1 VTTDADGRDGLD
13 YLDGNAA
20 AGPLSEIFAVDVV
33 SSRGCCAAC
42 GRTAA
47 LATARMYPNAHGLL
61 LRCPGCTEILLRLVD
76 TGDGVR
82 LDLHGM
88 SFVELERERTGS
100 QQNPHPPA

>member
-1 VTTDADGRDGLD
+1 MQDGD

-20 AGPLSEIFAVDVV
+20 AGPLSEFFTVDVTDATG
-33 SSRGCCAAC
+33 RCAHC

-47 LATARMYPNAHGLL
+47 LATARLYPNSHGLL

-76 TGDGVR
+76 TGDSVC

-88 SFVELERERTGS
+88 SFVQLRRPNDVPS
-100 QQNPHPPA
+100 